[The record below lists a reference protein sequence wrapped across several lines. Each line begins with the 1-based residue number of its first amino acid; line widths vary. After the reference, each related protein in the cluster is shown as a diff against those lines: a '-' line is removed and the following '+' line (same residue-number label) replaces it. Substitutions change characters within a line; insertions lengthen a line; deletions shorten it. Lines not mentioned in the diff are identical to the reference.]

1 MSALSAGHKSPGPS
15 GEENEMTRREAAM
28 ANFLKGYNCSQ
39 SIVLAFED
47 LLPVDREQLSKLAS
61 SFGGGMG
68 RLREVCGSVSGMF
81 MIAGLLY
88 GYDGPETAKVKAD
101 HYARIQEL
109 ARRFEEKHGSIVCR
123 ELLGLSVRRESP
135 TPEARTAEYYKK
147 RPCAEIIGDAAEI
160 LERFLREQQHNYEKT
175 VENDVR

>member
-1 MSALSAGHKSPGPS
+1 
-15 GEENEMTRREAAM
+15 MTRREAAM
-28 ANFLKGYNCSQ
+28 ANFLNGYNCSQ
-39 SIVLAFED
+39 SIILAFED
-47 LLPVDREQLSKLAS
+47 MLPVDKTTMSKLAS

-88 GYDGPETAKVKAD
+88 GYDGPETGQIKAD

-123 ELLGLSVRRESP
+123 EMLGLGINHDTPV
-135 TPEARTAEYYKK
+135 PEARTKEYYQK

-160 LERFLREQQHNYEKT
+160 LEQYIK
-175 VENDVR
+175 ENPLD

>member
-1 MSALSAGHKSPGPS
+1 MAHF
-15 GEENEMTRREAAM
+15 RE
-28 ANFLKGYNCSQ
+28 GYNCSQ
-39 SIVLAFED
+39 SLVLTFAD
-47 LLPVDREQLSKLAS
+47 LLPLEESVLLKMSS

-81 MIAGLLY
+81 LVCGLLY
-88 GYDGPETAKVKAD
+88 GYDGPETGPVKAE

-135 TPEARTAEYYKK
+135 VPEARTAEYYRK
-147 RPCAEIIGDAAEI
+147 RPCPEIIGDAAEI
-160 LERFLREQQHNYEKT
+160 LERFIS
-175 VENDVR
+175 ENPVPSEEGKHRV